1 MLGIFPHVAIY
12 IYRIWI
18 QVHHSIHL
26 PSFKLIWLALSSS
39 AQRFSSLWV
48 SFRIY
53 YTLPHGCNDVITYY
67 NIILCRCIMGLH
79 YGTSE
84 RSMPFKVR
92 AIANIWHA
100 TTYSMRF
107 NTYFPLLE
115 WYTATASYLQL
126 QLTSREAS
134 RGLPSY
140 GGSSEQSWS
149 VSLVSSSSSS
159 PVEHQVRDVCIIAN
173 MQKIRGVKFKRKWG
187 HLSIIVLS
195 TIYNIR
201 LCHSGQCV
209 WTLRM

>member
-1 MLGIFPHVAIY
+1 MLLYIY
-12 IYRIWI
+12 IYTGFEYKFTI
-18 QVHHSIHL
+18 QYICHHSSWYDWLFL
-26 PSFKLIWLALSSS
+26 PRLSASHHCE
-39 AQRFSSLWV
+39 FHFVLTL
-48 SFRIY
+48 Y

-100 TTYSMRF
+100 KPLLYLSMLSTSSL
-107 NTYFPLLE
+107 TYFPLLE

-173 MQKIRGVKFKRKWG
+173 MQKIRGVKFKRKCG
-187 HLSIIVLS
+187 HLV
-195 TIYNIR
+195 
-201 LCHSGQCV
+201 
-209 WTLRM
+209 

>member
-1 MLGIFPHVAIY
+1 MLWIFPHVAIYIY

-100 TTYSMRF
+100 KPLLYLSMLSTSSL
-107 NTYFPLLE
+107 TYFPLLE

-159 PVEHQVRDVCIIAN
+159 PVEHQVRDVCIAN

-187 HLSIIVLS
+187 HLV
-195 TIYNIR
+195 
-201 LCHSGQCV
+201 
-209 WTLRM
+209 